1 MGIDP
6 VLSGVPETALWTL
19 FHRTSEARHP
29 RTVLP
34 DPVGVALAD
43 RLDFPFAARFGRGFP
58 HQAQTIALRSRC
70 FDDEI
75 RAFLADRP
83 DATVVALGEGLET
96 TFWRVDNGRVRW
108 LSVDLP
114 DSAALRTRLLPAE
127 DRVRVHA
134 GSALDGSWMDEVDPA
149 HGVIITAQGLLMY
162 LPPADAEALI
172 VACAE
177 RFPGAWFVFD
187 AVTPLVDR
195 QLVVSAGGSSGYRP
209 PPLRWFVAARDL
221 PRLRTLSPAIRGV
234 REVRSRS
241 GRGVAGWVAARL
253 RFVPVLGRQRPMV
266 VRLTFG
272 GDGR

>member
-1 MGIDP
+1 M
-6 VLSGVPETALWTL
+6 WTL

-34 DPVGVALAD
+34 DPVGVALAE
-43 RLDFPFAARFGRGFP
+43 RLDFPFAQRFGPGFR
-58 HQAQTIALRSRC
+58 HQSQTIALRSRC

-75 RAFLADRP
+75 RRFLADCP

-96 TFWRVDNGRVRW
+96 TFWRVDNGRVHW

-114 DSAALRTRLLPAE
+114 DSAALRERLLPQE
-127 DRVRVHA
+127 ERVRVFA
-134 GSALDGSWMDEVDPA
+134 GSALDPSWMDEVDPA
-149 HGVIITAQGLLMY
+149 RGVVITAQGLLMY
-162 LPPADAEALI
+162 LEPAEAQALI
-172 VACAE
+172 VRCAE

-187 AVTPLVDR
+187 ALTPFVNERVVTAT
-195 QLVVSAGGSSGYRP
+195 AGPSGYQP

-221 PRLRTLSPAIRGV
+221 PRLLALSPAISGV

-241 GRGVAGWVAARL
+241 GRGLAGWVAARL

-272 GDGR
+272 PEKR